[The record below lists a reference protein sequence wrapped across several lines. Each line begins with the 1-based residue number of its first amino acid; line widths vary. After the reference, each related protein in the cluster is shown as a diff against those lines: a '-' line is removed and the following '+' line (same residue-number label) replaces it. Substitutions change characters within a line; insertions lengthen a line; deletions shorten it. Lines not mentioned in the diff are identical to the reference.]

1 MPDTRHGTQQ
11 AAPIDDV
18 GYQMPDIRG
27 GMQQAAQS
35 GAQAVHTDRGEGIK
49 RSERKGSVLN
59 GFDDTEVEA

>member
-1 MPDTRHGTQQ
+1 MSAVGHEMV
-11 AAPIDDV
+11 DDRA
-18 GYQMPDIRG
+18 GA
-27 GMQQAAQS
+27 QQAAQS